1 MMETWPQLPSIH
13 KAQRT
18 RSGLYQRNTG
28 GAGES
33 RMEGKITASW
43 LPQSS
48 LYMQYGLRQTQLC
61 NADPE
66 TTERM
71 KDQENKQGAAA
82 HNWEDET

>member
-1 MMETWPQLPSIH
+1 
-13 KAQRT
+13 
-18 RSGLYQRNTG
+18 
-28 GAGES
+28 
-33 RMEGKITASW
+33 MEGKITASW

-71 KDQENKQGAAA
+71 RDQENKQGAAA